1 MNPKV
6 IRENLIP
13 KKGNRVKIKIN
24 GMRNKTDEFIGVLE
38 ELYPEIFTVRASD
51 YLRSFSYSE
60 IINKE
65 VELSFI

>member
-1 MNPKV
+1 MNPNV
-6 IRENLIP
+6 
-13 KKGNRVKIKIN
+13 
-24 GMRNKTDEFIGVLE
+24 IGVLE